1 MNSNL
6 HNLALVSSPAL
17 CGGVPPGGQHPAR
30 EAGPRLLA
38 AAAGAEAE
46 NGAEVGVDVLG
57 LHGLQLGAGGAG
69 LLLAAT
75 RHPEPGLDG
84 EGARH
89 LGLAQHQEP
98 ERLSLSFT
106 LALRKRCKSIYI
118 IEF

>member
-1 MNSNL
+1 M
-6 HNLALVSSPAL
+6 
-17 CGGVPPGGQHPAR
+17 PPGGQHPAR

-46 NGAEVGVDVLG
+46 DGAEVGVDVLG

-69 LLLAAT
+69 

-84 EGARH
+84 EGSWH

-98 ERLSLSFT
+98 AQQLSFT
-106 LALRKRCKSIYI
+106 LALRKRCKSI
-118 IEF
+118 